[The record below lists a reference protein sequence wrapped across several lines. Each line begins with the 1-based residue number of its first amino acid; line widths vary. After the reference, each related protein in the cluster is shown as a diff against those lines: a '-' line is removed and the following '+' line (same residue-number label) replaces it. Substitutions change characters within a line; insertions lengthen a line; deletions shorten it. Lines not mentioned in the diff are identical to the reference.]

1 MIISLILPALLI
13 MIGEVSDAGVQGAP
27 MKITWFG
34 QSAFRIETGKSVLM
48 VDPFLSG
55 NPIFRGDPQQ
65 ATVGTTHVALTHGH
79 DDHVGDTVSICKSN
93 SATLIAV
100 FEIVS
105 HLSKKGVEN
114 LEPTNTGGSIYT
126 DDFDITFVQAFHSS
140 SSEGVYLGNPSGL
153 IIKSKREKHTIYHMG
168 DTAIFG
174 DMSLINRLHRP
185 DIGIVPVGDRF
196 TMNPE
201 TAAFACRSF
210 FKFKTI
216 IPCHYAT
223 FPGYLLPDASRF
235 IKAMGPG
242 KRAIKELRVGES
254 ISL

>member
-1 MIISLILPALLI
+1 
-13 MIGEVSDAGVQGAP
+13 

-34 QSAFRIETGKSVLM
+34 QSAFRIETGKSVLII
-48 VDPFLSG
+48 DPFLSG
-55 NPIFRGDPQQ
+55 SPVFKGNVEEATRG
-65 ATVGTTHVALTHGH
+65 ATHVALTHGH
-79 DDHVGDTVSICKSN
+79 DDHVGDTVTICKSTR
-93 SATLIAV
+93 ATLIAV
-100 FEIVS
+100 FEIAS
-105 HLSKKGVEN
+105 HLGKQGVEKT
-114 LEPTNTGGSIYT
+114 EPTNTGGSIYT

-140 SSEGVYLGNPSGL
+140 SSNGVYLGNPSGL
-153 IIKSKREKHTIYHMG
+153 VIKAKREKHTVYHMG

-174 DMSLINRLHRP
+174 DMSLVHRLHKP

-223 FPGYLLPDASRF
+223 FPGYLLPDPSRF
-235 IKAMGPG
+235 VKAMAPG
-242 KRAIKELRVGES
+242 KNTVKALGIGES

>member
-1 MIISLILPALLI
+1 
-13 MIGEVSDAGVQGAP
+13 

-34 QSAFRIETGKSVLM
+34 QSAFRVETGGSVLII
-48 VDPFLSG
+48 DPFLSG
-55 NPIFRGDPQQ
+55 SPVFKGNVDQ
-65 ATVGTTHVALTHGH
+65 ATRGATHVALTHGH

-93 SATLIAV
+93 GATLIAV
-100 FEIVS
+100 FEITS
-105 HLSKKGVEN
+105 HLGQQGVART
-114 LEPTNTGGSIYT
+114 EPTNTGGSIYT

-140 SSEGVYLGNPSGL
+140 SSKGIYLGNPSGL
-153 IIKSKREKHTIYHMG
+153 VVRCKHEKHILYHMG

-174 DMSLINRLHRP
+174 DMALIHKLHKP

-201 TAAFACRSF
+201 TAAYACRSF

-235 IKAMGPG
+235 IKAMGAAKTSVKALG
-242 KRAIKELRVGES
+242 IGES

>member
-1 MIISLILPALLI
+1 
-13 MIGEVSDAGVQGAP
+13 

-34 QSAFRIETGKSVLM
+34 QSAFRIETGKSVLII
-48 VDPFLSG
+48 DPFLSG
-55 NPIFRGDPQQ
+55 SPIFKGNAEQAARG
-65 ATVGTTHVALTHGH
+65 ATHVALSHGH
-79 DDHVGDTVSICKSN
+79 DDHVGDTVSICKSTG
-93 SATLIAV
+93 ATLIAV

-105 HLSKKGVEN
+105 HLGKQGVEKV
-114 LEPTNTGGSIYT
+114 EPTNTGGSIYT

-140 SSEGVYLGNPSGL
+140 SSNGVYLGNPSGL
-153 IIKSKREKHTIYHMG
+153 VIKCKKEKHTLYHMG

-174 DMSLINRLHRP
+174 DMALINRLYKP
-185 DIGIVPVGDRF
+185 NIGIVPVGDRF

-223 FPGYLLPDASRF
+223 FPRYLLPDASRF
-235 IKAMGPG
+235 IKAMGPA
-242 KRAIKELRVGES
+242 KKSIKALGVGES